1 MSRADIVV
9 GSPGTIKIGTLL
21 IHDKDG
27 INASV
32 ETPTMDIPTSMRG
45 VVKRIKTDQIGKITA
60 TPCGLLT
67 DTLIAAL
74 FPHQSPV
81 IGSKVF
87 ADSDVALLIN
97 SRDGKLITFGCA
109 MLTKPPSLKLSTV
122 ATAFGSAE
130 WTALQ
135 PATLATAFVAE
146 SSLVY
151 ALDEPGEPVT
161 GRLFSAAFGTLNI
174 SDTMDGFEVEIEFD
188 LTPIVTDNI
197 GTANYLITGVTA
209 RASCTPSGWTA
220 ATLLGAVPHAKGR
233 GESVTAGD
241 SLIIQSTV
249 GLKVTLPNAA
259 IVTGPVQFGRDKT
272 LKAGQI
278 GFVSTI
284 NAAGL
289 AYKVELIAP
298 AP

>member
-1 MSRADIVV
+1 
-9 GSPGTIKIGTLL
+9 LL

-27 INASV
+27 INATV

-81 IGSKVF
+81 IGAKVF

-97 SRDGKLITFGCA
+97 SRDGKLITYGCA
-109 MLTKPPSLKLSTV
+109 MLTKAPPMKLSTV
-122 ATAFGSAE
+122 ATAFGAAE

-135 PATLATAFVAE
+135 PATEATAFVAE
-146 SSLVY
+146 SALTY

-161 GRLFSAAFGTLNI
+161 GRKFAAEFGDLDV
-174 SDTMDGFEVEIEFD
+174 SDTMDGFTVEVEFELI
-188 LTPIVTDNI
+188 PVVTDNI
-197 GTANYLITGVTA
+197 GTANYLLAGVTA
-209 RASCTPSGWTA
+209 RASCTPVGWTA
-220 ATLLGAVPHAKGR
+220 ATLMGAVPLAKGR
-233 GESVTAGD
+233 GESVTDAD
-241 SLIIQSTV
+241 DLIIQSTV

-259 IVTGPVQFGRDKT
+259 VVTGPVQFGRDKS

-284 NAAGL
+284 NTAGL